1 MQSEGTS
8 FFLSQYGVR
17 VVSAADTFTVWK
29 PKDYHGTS
37 LPYCTP
43 MSADEDMDDFSQV
56 SLAIVTPSGLPGQ
69 WKKLQ
74 EKEISLEEAEESIA
88 MGRHE

>member
-1 MQSEGTS
+1 
-8 FFLSQYGVR
+8 
-17 VVSAADTFTVWK
+17 
-29 PKDYHGTS
+29 
-37 LPYCTP
+37 